1 MSTAI
6 HGAGLSRPLVSQ
18 RPRLRPNTSHVQGSW
33 AALPAARA
41 VRAAALFCA
50 GAFAAPILSCD
61 GALLS
66 RNAAPAAHADAGAD
80 ARGGEASAALLLPG
94 GHTIADVAARVT
106 PSVVSVFSEH
116 GPQSLSGQEDHPFFS
131 DPFFEFFFRRRGGPV
146 PRGAPR
152 SLEQSLGSGVIVASD
167 GLIMTN
173 HHVIADAAK
182 IRVALKDGREL
193 DAKLVGTDPKSDL
206 ALLRVSEKQLPAIPM
221 ADSSKLRTGDL
232 VLAVGSPFG
241 LGQTVTMGIVS
252 AVGRANMGITDYED
266 FIQTDAAINPGNSGG
281 ALVTMDGRLAGINT
295 AIVSR
300 SGGYQGIGFAI
311 PSRMALQIKD
321 ALLRDGKVVRG
332 WLGVAIQD
340 LTPDMARA
348 LGVEPGAGVLV
359 SDVTPGSPADK
370 SGLKRG
376 DVIARFDQEKPKDS
390 SQLRRMVAEAGRG
403 KQVAL
408 ELLRGGKTQR
418 LEVKLGEQPSDEQ
431 PLVASADGAK
441 LEPLAGVEVRDLDR
455 ASRASLRLPAEL
467 QGVLVTE
474 VEPSSPAASVGL
486 RAGDVIVEANRVST
500 PSSAALR
507 SALAREPSRS
517 LLLVYR
523 EGATIFMLV
532 PR

>member
-1 MSTAI
+1 MSHLPQPGARSRAI
-6 HGAGLSRPLVSQ
+6 RTFH
-18 RPRLRPNTSHVQGSW
+18 
-33 AALPAARA
+33 
-41 VRAAALFCA
+41 AAALFCA
-50 GAFAAPILSCD
+50 GALAAPILSCD
-61 GALLS
+61 GVAWPRS
-66 RNAAPAAHADAGAD
+66 AAPEARADSGAEAGVARNNAA
-80 ARGGEASAALLLPG
+80 LVLPG
-94 GHTIADVAARVT
+94 GHTIADVAEKVT
-106 PSVVSVFSEH
+106 PSVVSVFSER
-116 GPQSLSGQEDHPFFS
+116 GPQGISGQDGHPFFS
-131 DPFFEFFFRRRGGPV
+131 DPFFQFFFGERGV
-146 PRGAPR
+146 PMPREAPR

-193 DAKLVGTDPKSDL
+193 EAKLVGTDAKSDL
-206 ALLRVSEKQLPAIPM
+206 ALLRVSGQNLPAIQM

-232 VLAVGSPFG
+232 VLAIGSPFG

-340 LTPDMARA
+340 LTPDMAKA
-348 LGVEPGAGVLV
+348 LGTEAGAGVLV
-359 SDVTPGSPADK
+359 SDVTSGSPAEK
-370 SGLKRG
+370 AGIKRG
-376 DVIARFDQEKPKDS
+376 DVITRVDGQQPKDA

-408 ELLRGGKTQR
+408 EVLRDGTPRKLQ
-418 LEVKLGEQPSDEQ
+418 VKLGEQPSEQ
-431 PLVASADGAK
+431 EPRSESAQGTK
-441 LEPLAGVEVRDLDR
+441 VEPLAGVEVRDLDR
-455 ASRASLRLPAEL
+455 ATRSALGLPPAL

-474 VEPSSPAASVGL
+474 VEPSSGAADVGL
-486 RAGDVIVEANRVST
+486 REGDVIVEANRVST

-507 SALAREPSRS
+507 AALARDSARS

-523 EGATIFMLV
+523 KGSTLFMLI
-532 PR
+532 PK